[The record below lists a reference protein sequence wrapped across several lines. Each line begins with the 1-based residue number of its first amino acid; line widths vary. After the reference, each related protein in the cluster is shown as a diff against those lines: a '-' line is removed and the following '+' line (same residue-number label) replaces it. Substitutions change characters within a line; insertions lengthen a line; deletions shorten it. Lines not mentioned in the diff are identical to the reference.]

1 MFDFFKEFDEEIY
14 DEITNEVL
22 FNMWNDSCIPNIQSE
37 IEKIVK
43 AFGCITVSGGRHQ
56 LKIVHRPTGT
66 VIPIP
71 SHGDTVAEAYIKEI
85 KALLD
90 KIKGE

>member
-1 MFDFFKEFDEEIY
+1 MSQLDKLLNKLY
-14 DEITNEVL
+14 RKP
-22 FNMWNDSCIPNIQSE
+22 IPNDIRVDE
-37 IEKIVK
+37 VEKVVR
-43 AFGCITVSGGRHQ
+43 AFGCEIVSGGRHQ
-56 LKIVHRPTGT
+56 MKIVHRPTGT

-90 KIKGE
+90 KIRGE

>member
-1 MFDFFKEFDEEIY
+1 MSQLNKLLKKLY
-14 DEITNEVL
+14 RKP
-22 FNMWNDSCIPNIQSE
+22 IPNDMRIDE

-43 AFGCITVSGGRHQ
+43 AYGCIIVSGGRHQ
-56 LKIVHRPTGT
+56 MKIVHRQTGT

-90 KIKGE
+90 MIEGEKL

>member
-1 MFDFFKEFDEEIY
+1 MSQLDKLLAKLY
-14 DEITNEVL
+14 RKP
-22 FNMWNDSCIPNIQSE
+22 IPNDIRVDE
-37 IEKIVK
+37 IEKIVN

>member
-1 MFDFFKEFDEEIY
+1 MSQLDKLLAKLY
-14 DEITNEVL
+14 KKP
-22 FNMWNDSCIPNIQSE
+22 IPNDMRIDE

-56 LKIVHRPTGT
+56 MKIVHRPTGT
-66 VIPIP
+66 IIPIP

-90 KIKGE
+90 RIKGE